1 MLHKIHPKRDLNRCH
16 LISGPRRH
24 TFGANP
30 CLVFASYTLN
40 ISCRNTFFTFVER
53 KKLNGQWA
61 AVRPDLPKF
70 FPFGNLIF
78 CLWQFLACLFH
89 IWQFL
94 CLIWKIWRKFSLL
107 KMAKNC
113 KSNSAIGSHGIVRQ
127 KNKQTQSGL

>member
-78 CLWQFLACLFH
+78 CLWHVYFTFGNFCALFGKFGANFH
-89 IWQFL
+89 CCKWP
-94 CLIWKIWRKFSLL
+94 KIVK
-107 KMAKNC
+107 
-113 KSNSAIGSHGIVRQ
+113 AI
-127 KNKQTQSGL
+127 